1 MSKLKNAPLVEVVF
15 EIKWGKTTQKG
26 NDLLI
31 EFSQE
36 EQSLMPGKFQIFAE
50 NKGFGLLEVIE
61 NQPPIPHLVKYRYRE
76 KPGSYPLYQL
86 GNGVFTVNQI
96 DFDGYNYD
104 WDIFKT
110 DIERG
115 VTLLEKSYPFNI
127 KKFPLME
134 IQLRYRDVVLSQ
146 ENESLVDFVNNKL
159 EIGNIALPEKLI
171 ENENIKT
178 DLPMGSVTL
187 QVECVNPIGQLVC
200 QVNPGIH
207 KNQKSFVVDFIVVSK
222 ANAFPQ
228 ISYESLVDW
237 CVNAHN
243 HHRIIFSSIYN
254 DLTMQSFDGDN

>member
-50 NKGFGLLEVIE
+50 NEGFGLLEVIE
-61 NQPPIPHLVKYRYRE
+61 NQPPIPHLVKYRYRK
-76 KPGSYPLYQL
+76 KPESYPLYQL

-104 WDIFKT
+104 WDVFKT

-115 VTLLEKSYPFNI
+115 VKLLEKSYPFNI
-127 KKFPLME
+127 DKFPLME
-134 IQLRYRDVVLSQ
+134 IQLRYRDVILSQ
-146 ENESLVDFVNNKL
+146 GNESLVDFVNNKL
-159 EIGNIALPEKLI
+159 EIGNIRLPEKLI
-171 ENENIKT
+171 ENNNIKT
-178 DLPMGSVTL
+178 DLPMGSITL

-200 QVNPGIH
+200 QINPGIH

-228 ISYESLVDW
+228 ISYESIVDW

-254 DLTMQSFDGDN
+254 DLTMQSFDGGN